1 MKTKRLATFSLLT
14 LTLALAGPAHA
25 LDAQHRNPP
34 AKSEPAKVERA
45 PRGTAA
51 GSPAEAQR
59 YARREAAS
67 PDAKNYKGGD
77 VVVISVTTAV
87 IVLLAVIILILVL

>member
-1 MKTKRLATFSLLT
+1 MKTQRFATFSLLT
-14 LTLALAGPAHA
+14 LALVSPVYAANPGQSA
-25 LDAQHRNPP
+25 PP
-34 AKSEPAKVERA
+34 AKSEPARSERA
-45 PRGTAA
+45 PPGTVA
-51 GSPAEAQR
+51 GSDAEDRR
-59 YARREAAS
+59 YALREAAS